1 MTCYYC
7 FLLRL
12 VFVEDVVVV
21 LPSLSL
27 LATINRTRP
36 RYAVMKNLGNGQIP
50 SFDVRQK
57 MLPKRERRADTR
69 THSFSLQTSNI
80 AFFLFLFF
88 SFLLSVFSCPMQWSV
103 HCVFSSLSSLLSC
116 HTLCGERTM
125 QKPHALEDSTTRWNG
140 GALDIAI
147 TKLSNELALILFEH
161 ARQAWSLVK
170 K

>member
-1 MTCYYC
+1 MWLWY
-7 FLLRL
+7 FPLSFGNNQPHEASLRSY
-12 VFVEDVVVV
+12 E
-21 LPSLSL
+21 
-27 LATINRTRP
+27 
-36 RYAVMKNLGNGQIP
+36 NLGNGQIP

-57 MLPKRERRADTR
+57 ILSKRERRADTR
-69 THSFSLQTSNI
+69 THSFSLQTSII

-88 SFLLSVFSCPMQWSV
+88 SFLLSVFLCPMQWSV
-103 HCVFSSLSSLLSC
+103 HCVFSFLSSLLFC

-140 GALDIAI
+140 GALDWPLKGFPKWMDIAI
-147 TKLSNELALILFEH
+147 TKLSNELALVLFEH